1 MSRRLT
7 SCCAALIVAA
17 AACTEQAST
26 ASPVVQRVQPA
37 RLVLTDSSAAVGA
50 SVDVFADAVLPANG
64 VVGSFTARIRFD
76 STSLRFDGELPLD
89 DGAMRASNASPGMLR
104 VAGAAQAGFANGRL
118 AAYRF
123 VVLRANGARTLA
135 LTMDEL
141 HTVERAAVQP

>member
-7 SCCAALIVAA
+7 SCFAALIVA

-37 RLVLTDSSAAVGA
+37 RLVLSDSSAAVGA
-50 SVDVFADAVLPANG
+50 YVDAFADAVLPAPG
-64 VVGSFTARIRFD
+64 LVGSFTARIRFD

-89 DGAMRASNASPGMLR
+89 DGAMRASNASSGMLR
-104 VAGAAQAGFANGRL
+104 VAGVAQAGFRGGRL

-123 VVLRANGARTLA
+123 IVLRANGARTLE

-141 HTVERAAVQP
+141 HTVERAVVQP